1 MTCYLRYS
9 QDVIFSFL
17 FYVSYNNETMVER
30 RKLNGVWD
38 VNRILREY
46 IHFADKC
53 GRIKKI
59 DMSDDSPYGIKLRR
73 FVAAMKAYG
82 RECDD
87 LNDIEGIISNSCS
100 SDKLDEFRQLL
111 KPLLDN
117 DYHKEQIY
125 DARFIRGSH
134 DRYYLFEALFEYRKC
149 LYEVENVWS
158 GLIECPM
165 SVSMVCNATKYL
177 YTKHIKGISDT
188 IDRML
193 VLLMGDDFDRS
204 FTEEELL
211 PFGYP
216 DVTDEEMESMIL
228 DNF

>member
-1 MTCYLRYS
+1 
-9 QDVIFSFL
+9 
-17 FYVSYNNETMVER
+17 MVEGR
-30 RKLNGVWD
+30 LNGVWD
-38 VNRILREY
+38 VNRILCEY
-46 IHFADKC
+46 IHFADRN

-59 DMSDDSPYGIKLRR
+59 NMSDNSPYGIKQRR
-73 FVAAMKAYG
+73 FVAAMNAYG
-82 RECDD
+82 REWDD

-111 KPLLDN
+111 KLLLDD

-125 DARFIRGSH
+125 DARFIRGSR
-134 DRYYLFEALFEYRKC
+134 DIYYLFEALFEYRKC

-158 GLIECPM
+158 GLMECPM
-165 SVSMVCNATKYL
+165 SVSVVVSATKDL
-177 YTKHIKGISDT
+177 YAKHIKGISET

-193 VLLMGDDFDRS
+193 VLLMGDDFDRT

-216 DVTDEEMESMIL
+216 DVTDEELENMIL

>member
-1 MTCYLRYS
+1 MAGKSRLS
-9 QDVIFSFL
+9 GF
-17 FYVSYNNETMVER
+17 
-30 RKLNGVWD
+30 WD
-38 VNRILREY
+38 ANRVLQEY
-46 IHFADKC
+46 IHFADKN

-73 FVAAMKAYG
+73 FAAAMKAYG
-82 RECDD
+82 RD
-87 LNDIEGIISNSCS
+87 LEDFDEFEGIISKSCS
-100 SDKLDEFRQLL
+100 PNKLDEFRKLL

-117 DYHKEQIY
+117 DFLKDQVD
-125 DARFIRGSH
+125 DARFVRGSR
-134 DRYYLFEALFEYRKC
+134 DIYLLFMALFQYRKS

-158 GLIECPM
+158 GMVECTM
-165 SVSMVCNATKYL
+165 SVSLVYHATNSL

-216 DVTDEEMESMIL
+216 DVTDEELENMML

>member
-1 MTCYLRYS
+1 
-9 QDVIFSFL
+9 
-17 FYVSYNNETMVER
+17 MVER
-30 RKLNGVWD
+30 RRLNGVWD
-38 VNRILREY
+38 ADRILQEY
-46 IHFADKC
+46 LHFADKS

-59 DMSDDSPYGIKLRR
+59 DMSDDTPYGIKRRR
-73 FVAAMKAYG
+73 FAAAMKAYG
-82 RECDD
+82 KDVEDFD
-87 LNDIEGIISNSCS
+87 VFEGIVSNSCTL
-100 SDKLDEFRQLL
+100 DKLDEFRQLL

-117 DYHKEQIY
+117 DYLKEEIN
-125 DARFIRGSH
+125 DARFIRGSRDIH
-134 DRYYLFEALFEYRKC
+134 YLFEALFEYRKC

-165 SVSMVCNATKYL
+165 SVSMVYYTTKGL
-177 YTKHIKGISDT
+177 YTKHIKGISET

-216 DVTDEEMESMIL
+216 DVTDDELENMIL

>member
-1 MTCYLRYS
+1 MVGKKKLDGIWDACRVLQEYL
-9 QDVIFSFL
+9 
-17 FYVSYNNETMVER
+17 
-30 RKLNGVWD
+30 
-38 VNRILREY
+38 
-46 IHFADKC
+46 HFADKS

-59 DMSDDSPYGIKLRR
+59 DMADDSPYGIKLRR

-82 RECDD
+82 RDVE
-87 LNDIEGIISNSCS
+87 NFNEFEEIISKSCS
-100 SDKLDEFRQLL
+100 SEKLEEFRQLL
-111 KPLLDN
+111 NPLLDN
-117 DYHKEQIY
+117 DYHKELIN
-125 DARFIRGSH
+125 DARFIRGSRDIH
-134 DRYYLFEALFEYRKC
+134 DLFEALFEYRKC

-158 GLIECPM
+158 GLMECPM
-165 SVSMVCNATKYL
+165 SVSMVYHATKGL

-211 PFGYP
+211 QFGYP
-216 DVTDEEMESMIL
+216 DVTDDELENMIL

>member
-1 MTCYLRYS
+1 MS
-9 QDVIFSFL
+9 
-17 FYVSYNNETMVER
+17 EE

-38 VNRILREY
+38 ANRVLQEY
-46 IHFADKC
+46 LHFADIR

-59 DMSDDSPYGIKLRR
+59 DMYDDSPYGIKLCR
-73 FVAAMKAYG
+73 FAAAMKAYG
-82 RECDD
+82 RDVE
-87 LNDIEGIISNSCS
+87 NFNEFEEIISNSCS
-100 SDKLDEFRQLL
+100 PDKLDAFRQLL

-117 DYHKEQIY
+117 DYHKELINS
-125 DARFIRGSH
+125 ARFIRGSRDVH
-134 DRYYLFEALFEYRKC
+134 YLFEVLFEYRKC

-158 GLIECPM
+158 GLMECPM
-165 SVSMVCNATKYL
+165 SVSIVASATKSF

-188 IDRML
+188 INRML

-216 DVTDEEMESMIL
+216 DVTDEELENMIL
-228 DNF
+228 DNM